1 MANDPHSSSIDRLEN
16 ISNNDKNRLKAVLAI
31 WGDGSATGVK
41 DAEGI
46 LWFGGLKQAFLVDIG
61 LAAFSGIG
69 EIVDKTTGQAVSPKV
84 KSGPDVDDSN
94 NREQKP
100 VAPGLPKAKPP
111 VDGATKNYL
120 KFKADITA
128 WFTKNETLKY
138 DADYRGW
145 LRTFVRGDSKQ
156 CGAINWQDI
165 GVPAYIAEERLSD
178 LGCYYIDDQS
188 APTNVDKAIIYMNRS
203 AESRD
208 ALMALNELNYAKGW
222 DFEGAAYYQQRL
234 ITWLERSKSQIIERV
249 TATKRGEA
257 PLPVLEWCLAI
268 QYLKACILGQKIDTS
283 SPYTTIKSLLKDF
296 KKDDNIKRNTREW
309 NDMIQFVLNRKADFE
324 SALTILKQ
332 ASTTTMGAV
341 HFAVDPN
348 TKSCFRAD
356 ELIAAVEKLIAADW
370 DIETELPD
378 SIPQKHLLY
387 NPATLLKSLYPS
399 VKKAM
404 AADTEEAATVVGKLE
419 GYIGDLTQ
427 ENLIAAFSGIQNLF
441 AVFAANGIIG
451 SAELRVKYDK
461 PPIDTANDILAHV
474 KLINDAS
481 TASAVKQ
488 LAAYASNPLNVLY
501 VYLRD
506 IRDIAQK
513 AEREEANAQKDI
525 AMTGGFED
533 TDTLSASALAS
544 MDALYTRLENMEVYE
559 NAAN

>member
-1 MANDPHSSSIDRLEN
+1 
-16 ISNNDKNRLKAVLAI
+16 
-31 WGDGSATGVK
+31 
-41 DAEGI
+41 
-46 LWFGGLKQAFLVDIG
+46 
-61 LAAFSGIG
+61 
-69 EIVDKTTGQAVSPKV
+69 
-84 KSGPDVDDSN
+84 
-94 NREQKP
+94 
-100 VAPGLPKAKPP
+100 
-111 VDGATKNYL
+111 
-120 KFKADITA
+120 
-128 WFTKNETLKY
+128 
-138 DADYRGW
+138 
-145 LRTFVRGDSKQ
+145 
-156 CGAINWQDI
+156 
-165 GVPAYIAEERLSD
+165 
-178 LGCYYIDDQS
+178 
-188 APTNVDKAIIYMNRS
+188 
-203 AESRD
+203 
-208 ALMALNELNYAKGW
+208 
-222 DFEGAAYYQQRL
+222 
-234 ITWLERSKSQIIERV
+234 
-249 TATKRGEA
+249 
-257 PLPVLEWCLAI
+257 
-268 QYLKACILGQKIDTS
+268 
-283 SPYTTIKSLLKDF
+283 
-296 KKDDNIKRNTREW
+296 
-309 NDMIQFVLNRKADFE
+309 MIQFVLNRKADFE

-525 AMTGGFED
+525 AMTGGFAD